1 MGSVGEGESML
12 TLIES
17 AMEKVHAQGALQ
29 ARLEKSWRNR
39 EKRVVVWRPD
49 SRQITVHHNG
59 RYWFGSLPLNDDG
72 STPRYWNPFGEYRA
86 SGNLQIAVELNVPTD
101 SNSKRVSGF
110 FAKDAETGV
119 VYLMHDGGV
128 GGGRKGVGQKAFLA
142 WSDSKLVPVADAEG
156 DFRLGIIVAPVD
168 AKDTAS
174 DIARFV
180 QSTIEFKD
188 AVKRGEAHTP
198 QARAAQRR
206 FDDYFDEFSGKKRR
220 RRVKEMEYI
229 SRHGD
234 IVRALRKWRQ
244 QTLKADEKFV
254 KDAYVDLGVQSR
266 DTLREIY
273 EVKSSC
279 ERQALYTAIGQ
290 IVVHD
295 DSPRGGCKRFLVL
308 PDDETIPGDVTRA
321 LTRSGISLVRFALQ
335 GDRVRVLKAT

>member
-1 MGSVGEGESML
+1 ML
-12 TLIES
+12 TLVES
-17 AMEKVHAQGALQ
+17 TMEKVRAQRALQ
-29 ARLEKSWRNR
+29 SRLERSWRRR
-39 EKRVVVWRPD
+39 EQRVVVWRPD
-49 SRQITVHHNG
+49 SRQITIHHNG
-59 RYWFGSLPLNDDG
+59 RYWFGSVPPNEDDL
-72 STPRYWNPFGEYRA
+72 TPRYWNPLGEYRA
-86 SGNLQIAVELNVPTD
+86 SGNLQIFVELNVPTA

-110 FAKDAETGV
+110 FAKDPQTGI
-119 VYLMHDGGV
+119 VYLVHDGGV

-142 WSDSKLVPVADAEG
+142 WSDSKLVPVADADG
-156 DFRLGIIVAPVD
+156 DVRLGIIVAPID

-180 QSTIEFKD
+180 ERTIEFKA
-188 AVKRGEAHTP
+188 AVKRGETNTP

-206 FDDYFDEFSGKKRR
+206 FGDYFDEFSGKKRR
-220 RRVKEMEYI
+220 RRVKEIEYI

-244 QTLKADEKFV
+244 RTLEADEKLV

-266 DTLREIY
+266 DALRELY

-295 DSPRGGCKRFLVL
+295 GSPSGSCKRFLVL
-308 PDDETIPGDVTRA
+308 PNDEKVPGDVTRA
-321 LTRSGISLVRFALQ
+321 LTRSSISLIRFELQ
-335 GDRVRVLKAT
+335 GDKVHVLKPT